1 MAINRVGSK
10 GITDG
15 AVASADF
22 KDGDITSAKLG
33 DSQITNAKLSNS
45 SVTLA
50 GQSVSLGGSVSLN
63 TTDWQS
69 VITADGSTTTTAVAG
84 QGYFID
90 TTSAA
95 HTINLPASASI
106 GDHIAIKDYAGTF
119 ATNNLTVGRNG
130 HNIQGVANDSL
141 ISTNRASLVLVYVDS
156 TKGWLYWE
164 EHNVASLIEPPKF
177 VTATGGTTTTS
188 GDYKIHS
195 FTGDGTF
202 VVSCAGLI
210 TPAGGSTDVSY
221 LVVAGGGGGGTVI
234 GGGGGGGGYREGK
247 VPCQSP
253 WTASPLAATTGITV
267 TATSYP
273 ITVGGGGAISPG
285 YNNEPNAGNNSIFST
300 ITSAGGAYGGSLSY
314 NGISS
319 RAGGSGGGAA
329 YSNATG
335 GAGNT
340 PPVSPPQ
347 GQNGGGGENGPNY
360 AGGGGGG
367 AGGTGTTGNGTSGGP
382 GGAGATT
389 SISGSSLVYSAGGGG
404 SGSINN
410 NQPGGTGTPGVSG
423 SGMRNSP
430 TVLATCGA
438 ANRGGGGGGKANGG
452 PSPNHDNS
460 TGGGKG
466 IVIIRYKYQ

>member
-1 MAINRVGSK
+1 M
-10 GITDG
+10 
-15 AVASADF
+15 
-22 KDGDITSAKLG
+22 
-33 DSQITNAKLSNS
+33 
-45 SVTLA
+45 
-50 GQSVSLGGSVSLN
+50 
-63 TTDWQS
+63 
-69 VITADGSTTTTAVAG
+69 
-84 QGYFID
+84 
-90 TTSAA
+90 
-95 HTINLPASASI
+95 
-106 GDHIAIKDYAGTF
+106 
-119 ATNNLTVGRNG
+119 
-130 HNIQGVANDSL
+130 
-141 ISTNRASLVLVYVDS
+141 YVDS
-156 TKGWLYWE
+156 TKGWIYAE
-164 EHNVASLIEPPKF
+164 ESNVASLIEPARF
-177 VTATGGTTTTS
+177 VTATGGTVTTS
-188 GDYKIHS
+188 GDYKIHT

-234 GGGGGGGGYREGK
+234 GGGGGGGGFREGK

-273 ITVGGGGAISPG
+273 ITIGGGGAISPG
-285 YNNEPNAGNNSIFST
+285 YNNQPNKGSPSSFST
-300 ITSAGGAYGGSLSY
+300 ITSSGGGAGGTLSY
-314 NGISS
+314 CSS
-319 RAGGSGGGAA
+319 PVWTGGSGGGKA
-329 YSNATG
+329 YG
-335 GAGNT
+335 GSGQTVGNS

-347 GQNGGGGENGPNY
+347 GQNGGGGQNGPNY

-367 AGGTGTTGNGTSGGP
+367 AGGVGATGSGVSGGNGGS
-382 GGAGATT
+382 GATT
-389 SISGSSLVYSAGGGG
+389 SISGTPLVYSAGGGG
-404 SGSINN
+404 SGSIND

-430 TVLATCGA
+430 FVAATCGA